1 MVSLGKEKER
11 GLLKSK
17 HEHLNNTADTHHSS
31 VVTHRSDAWAQNSSI
46 YSMLWHLTRLIS
58 CSPVSDAVISLHSAC
73 RAGGGKPVNMKDK
86 QLFKLLCCAENPL
99 PHLVILDKNVRPC
112 KSLLVQYYHQIL
124 YLNFLSTSFLS
135 ISPGFVL
142 VLERSSQ
149 LRPHWSELM
158 HVNFSVK
165 KNYLL
170 IILAIFT
177 HKLRCIS

>member
-73 RAGGGKPVNMKDK
+73 RAGGGN
-86 QLFKLLCCAENPL
+86 LWTWRTNNSLNSCAVL
-99 PHLVILDKNVRPC
+99 KTLYLIWWSWTKMFGLVISPC
-112 KSLLVQYYHQIL
+112 AILSPIL

-165 KNYLL
+165 KNHYLL
-170 IILAIFT
+170 IIWRYSLINWDA
-177 HKLRCIS
+177 